1 MKEAASNVTTYE
13 IPVRLQT
20 LLGEKFSLLR
30 LDTEGTSSQMK
41 NVEEELNDGNETVR
55 IATSWYQK
63 SRRKMKAGKRI
74 PRESRRP
81 QNGQVQVP
89 GKQ

>member
-1 MKEAASNVTTYE
+1 MWFTDE

-41 NVEEELNDGNETVR
+41 NVEEELNKWERDCPYCNVMVPEEPEENE
-55 IATSWYQK
+55 
-63 SRRKMKAGKRI
+63 G
-74 PRESRRP
+74 REKD
-81 QNGQVQVP
+81 NK
-89 GKQ
+89 GKQKATKWSGAGTR